1 MIYSSALKT
10 NAYFRIFFTYY
21 ENARQFSYSP
31 LLWKRIE
38 STRHKLW
45 FSKSYIFA
53 NQCRRYFKLCIYFES
68 NNLNLKYLRFTDLQV
83 ANTEGLKHLSSW
95 QSLNSFTSSLKNVNK
110 KCSGT
115 KERRCRFTFVTSYW
129 FLNKGI
135 ESLPQT

>member
-1 MIYSSALKT
+1 MFGNFPTPFCCGVYAT
-10 NAYFRIFFTYY
+10 NFDFLNPISLQTNVADLRY
-21 ENARQFSYSP
+21 
-31 LLWKRIE
+31 L
-38 STRHKLW
+38 KLW
-45 FSKSYIFA
+45 
-53 NQCRRYFKLCIYFES
+53 IYFGS

>member
-1 MIYSSALKT
+1 MHILEFFLLTMKMLGNFPTPLCCGKELSLHAT
-10 NAYFRIFFTYY
+10 NFDFLNPISLQTNVAD
-21 ENARQFSYSP
+21 
-31 LLWKRIE
+31 L
-38 STRHKLW
+38 
-45 FSKSYIFA
+45 
-53 NQCRRYFKLCIYFES
+53 RYLKLCIYFGS